1 MILHYGD
8 ISKLRGNPW
17 WYIELRSDRTVENT
31 LRRVGKAIPPIFRQE
46 AVEFFIPVSKRDLDV
61 FDLETSV
68 YVFVRSTSFPCLLRL
83 KSVTGVVSLVTE
95 GETNRPHKAIRVED
109 DYVQDLIK
117 TVERHFY
124 ERAEGIRPGSF
135 VRIIDGETRDYAGHV
150 LLVADGKACV
160 RVDLKTK
167 SLLVETPVRNLLN
180 LSHVPE
186 AQRVF
191 YYSPLV
197 EHLADDIALVAED
210 LKFADNVTFDKSLPE
225 IQMTE
230 SAAPKRFTR
239 QRTVT
244 ALVKRLVG
252 EGIIDPMRIATEVV
266 VAIRKKDIK
275 PPKNLLIAYCILK
288 DTLMKSHFL
297 KLNPKLRNY
306 RDVIHQYGESYRF
319 SPADIAAIDPNV
331 GIPVTTLEPAKD
343 GRSRAAREQKRI
355 LVESER
361 KRVGAMTAKTAL
373 KSLLR
378 KRMIKKGRTKR
389 GA

>member
-210 LKFADNVTFDKSLPE
+210 LKFADNVAFDKSLPE

-252 EGIIDPMRIATEVV
+252 EGIINPMRIATEVV